1 MLVLITQVCERAG
14 DLFFVTLSWRAIL
27 TFALSSDRYATICNI
42 LPLLCAVIWRIDAQ
56 RHYTEVEPYEFRMCR
71 SINARDSDSF
81 VRDKVYARPLKIRDG
96 EKYIHLDLS
105 CLGRWPH
112 SLYLFLVSALNRVRR
127 DVFFFCPHPLLIR
140 DYRSRLIGESF
151 PGDSVQSSD
160 CRCASFMHSVRRQ
173 RPGNRPT
180 CACTVA
186 RTAASSRRFI
196 SSPSASIRM
205 DLPLYYCR
213 ASPFFK

>member
-1 MLVLITQVCERAG
+1 MREQVTC
-14 DLFFVTLSWRAIL
+14 FSFNIIL
-27 TFALSSDRYATICNI
+27 TCDLDVCTFFGQVRYTICNI

-127 DVFFFCPHPLLIR
+127 DVFFLSSSAPH
-140 DYRSRLIGESF
+140 SRLSVASHRWIFSGWQRAVQRLSLRELYAFRQETTSWKSANLRLHRSSNSCFLPPIYLLTVRVDSNGSSVVLLPRF
-151 PGDSVQSSD
+151 PL
-160 CRCASFMHSVRRQ
+160 F
-173 RPGNRPT
+173 
-180 CACTVA
+180 
-186 RTAASSRRFI
+186 
-196 SSPSASIRM
+196 
-205 DLPLYYCR
+205 
-213 ASPFFK
+213 